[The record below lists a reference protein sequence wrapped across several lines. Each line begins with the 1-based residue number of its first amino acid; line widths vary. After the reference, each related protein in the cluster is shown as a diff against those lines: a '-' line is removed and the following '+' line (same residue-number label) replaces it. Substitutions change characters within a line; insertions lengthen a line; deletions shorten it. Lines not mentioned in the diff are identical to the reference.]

1 MLAAATAACSNKEQ
15 AAREALQRG
24 DAYASSGQYNAAV
37 LEYRTAI
44 AKRPGTAD
52 TYRRL
57 GAAYAALGRDEEA
70 YRAFANATDV
80 DPDDRVSGVESGR
93 LLLAS
98 RLYDQAQIRAEQVL
112 DVDPLNADARV
123 LRYRAIGD
131 AAAAVGDLLNAE
143 AAYRSA
149 VVDAP
154 QSAEAFVALAQFLL
168 STNRLDEA
176 EQVLRNGVTASPASE
191 LSNRAL
197 AAHLIRSGHAREA
210 EPYLKTAAAQ
220 TNQRYRSTLALADY
234 YYNANRYAEARA
246 ILEQTPGDAAKV
258 RLAAIQYETGEQADA
273 HARLDRILKKRR
285 NAQGMALNAQFLR
298 DEQHLDEAVQS
309 ARAALAIEPRL
320 TAAHFI
326 VGSVALDRGDL
337 DEAAREFEEV
347 LRLNPAHVAARLQL
361 ARARLAAG
369 QAADAVS
376 LASSSGG
383 GRDARLTLAH
393 ALVANGQTAEARQ
406 ELTRLSIDD
415 RTDPEP
421 EIALAT
427 LDFDAGAL
435 ASASEHAERAVAAAP
450 NSADA
455 ADIAGRVAVARGDE
469 QAAIRHLTHATAL
482 APDWFDA
489 PLALAH
495 LHAERGDLDRAR
507 TLILAFATKHPDA
520 AAPRSALGIIE
531 EAAGRPDEARKAF
544 EMALTLDPREAVA
557 AGRLARIYLQ
567 DASTAESAIELARAA
582 VSAEPD
588 QADAHATLGRAYFKT
603 GRLRSAVSEL
613 ERAATLDAAD
623 ASVRRD
629 LSMKPAALSPPRKT
643 VWRKR
648 ERLSLS
654 GLCKRPARRV
664 PSGFP

>member
-1 MLAAATAACSNKEQ
+1 MGARWTLALMLAAATAACSNKEQ

-197 AAHLIRSGHAREA
+197 AAHLIRSGHA
-210 EPYLKTAAAQ
+210 KK
-220 TNQRYRSTLALADY
+220 RSRISKPRPRKRTSGTDRRSRWPTITD
-234 YYNANRYAEARA
+234 NANRYAEARA

-273 HARLDRILKKRR
+273 HARRRSDPQEAPKCAGDGAERSVPAPRNNIWTRLCNRRGPRWRSSRGSPPHISSSDRWRSI
-285 NAQGMALNAQFLR
+285 
-298 DEQHLDEAVQS
+298 
-309 ARAALAIEPRL
+309 
-320 TAAHFI
+320 
-326 VGSVALDRGDL
+326 RGDR
-337 DEAAREFEEV
+337 DQAAREFEEV

-383 GRDARLTLAH
+383 GRDARP
-393 ALVANGQTAEARQ
+393 ARS
-406 ELTRLSIDD
+406 LTRSSQMGKPQRRVGEEPTRLVDSDH
-415 RTDPEP
+415 RATHPEP
-421 EIALAT
+421 EIAPGNARLRCGSSRIGVRT
-427 LDFDAGAL
+427 RGAGG
-435 ASASEHAERAVAAAP
+435 SRGSEFSRC
-450 NSADA
+450 
-455 ADIAGRVAVARGDE
+455 R
-469 QAAIRHLTHATAL
+469 RHC
-482 APDWFDA
+482 
-489 PLALAH
+489 
-495 LHAERGDLDRAR
+495 R
-507 TLILAFATKHPDA
+507 
-520 AAPRSALGIIE
+520 PRSRCTRRR
-531 EAAGRPDEARKAF
+531 AGGHPSSDARNG
-544 EMALTLDPREAVA
+544 TW
-557 AGRLARIYLQ
+557 
-567 DASTAESAIELARAA
+567 
-582 VSAEPD
+582 
-588 QADAHATLGRAYFKT
+588 
-603 GRLRSAVSEL
+603 RS
-613 ERAATLDAAD
+613 
-623 ASVRRD
+623 
-629 LSMKPAALSPPRKT
+629 
-643 VWRKR
+643 
-648 ERLSLS
+648 
-654 GLCKRPARRV
+654 
-664 PSGFP
+664 